1 MAGARGCTMLLR
13 QAAAQLLARGHPARA
28 QAARTRRWLS
38 GPTASQ
44 QVAVG
49 ARAAALRLATL
60 PLAARNDALAAIVE
74 ELEAQK
80 DHILA
85 ENAAD
90 MAAASGLVEAGE
102 LSAANHKRLEL
113 TDGKW
118 DELLGG
124 VRSLIPMA
132 DPIGAVS
139 YATELDEGLD
149 LYRVSCPLG
158 VVCVI
163 FEARPDAAVQIAAL
177 GIKSAN
183 AVILKGGAEAARSN
197 AALVGAMRDA
207 IARVPLPDG
216 SAEGFPAD
224 SINLVE
230 GRAAVGELM
239 SMNEHIDLIIPR
251 GSNELVQSIQRST
264 SIPVMGHADGI
275 CHIYVDA
282 AAEVETAV
290 AVVVDGKTQY
300 PAVCNATEAL
310 LVHGDA
316 AAALL
321 PRIGAALIEKGV
333 TLHCDPEAQA
343 ILASAGEHVQP
354 AQPDAFDTEW
364 LTLDLS
370 VKVVSG
376 VQEAVQHINQHGSG
390 HTDVI
395 LSEDCAAAEYFLA
408 HVDSATVGHNAST
421 RFADGFRYGFGAEVG
436 VSTNKT
442 HARGPVGLEGLTIY
456 KYRLLGRATG
466 DGRKHV
472 VGQYGAEGR
481 EFRHA
486 RIESEAHDLAP
497 H

>member
-1 MAGARGCTMLLR
+1 MLLR
-13 QAAAQLLARGHPARA
+13 RAAAQLLARGRPAGG

-90 MAAASGLVEAGE
+90 MAVAAGLVEAGE

-113 TDGKW
+113 TAGKW

-139 YATELDEGLD
+139 YATELDEGLE

-216 SAEGFPAD
+216 GADAEGFPAD

-310 LVHGDA
+310 LVHEDA

-321 PRIGAALIEKGV
+321 PRIGAALIAKGV

-343 ILASAGEHVQP
+343 ILASAGEQVQP

-376 VQEAVQHINQHGSG
+376 VQEAVQHINRHGSG

-456 KYRLLGRATG
+456 KYRLLGRATA